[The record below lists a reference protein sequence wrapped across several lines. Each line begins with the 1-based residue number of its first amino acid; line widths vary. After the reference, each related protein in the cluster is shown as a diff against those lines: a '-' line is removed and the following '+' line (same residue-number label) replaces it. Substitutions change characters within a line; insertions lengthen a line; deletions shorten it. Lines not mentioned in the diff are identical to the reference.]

1 MTIMRMVR
9 IAILVL
15 VAAAIAVAQDSEETC
30 LNDGTH
36 CGCRDDVETCSYWQS
51 LGEWY
56 VDGTFDFHSTIL
68 PYYLSTILPFYRWDC
83 RFCIHL
89 LIV

>member
-1 MTIMRMVR
+1 MKMVR

-15 VAAAIAVAQDSEETC
+15 VAAAIAVAQGSEETC